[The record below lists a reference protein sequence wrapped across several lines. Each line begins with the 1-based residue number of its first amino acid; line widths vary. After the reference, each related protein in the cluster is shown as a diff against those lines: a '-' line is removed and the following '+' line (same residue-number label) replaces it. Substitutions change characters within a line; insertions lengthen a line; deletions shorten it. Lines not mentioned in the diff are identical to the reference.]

1 MPFIKTAM
9 LNDRGAA
16 RTGGSA
22 GEMINHFT
30 GVRMRVIGQ
39 GNLQLS
45 LLSPDGINISTLA
58 PTIMQSTNRIS
69 PFTLASFTEE
79 RVQLQ
84 ISTDEIDEIFRV
96 NRIILFAK
104 ATATMEPA

>member
-30 GVRMRVIGQ
+30 GTRIRVTGSGNLLQTLIGPDGVDSSVMAPIEMQ
-39 GNLQLS
+39 SVSRLSPFTIASFVQERAQLQLS
-45 LLSPDGINISTLA
+45 
-58 PTIMQSTNRIS
+58 
-69 PFTLASFTEE
+69 TEE
-79 RVQLQ
+79 INEVF
-84 ISTDEIDEIFRV
+84 EV
-96 NRIILFAK
+96 HRIIVFAK
-104 ATATMEPA
+104 ATATMEPG

>member
-9 LNDRGAA
+9 LNERGVA
-16 RTGGSA
+16 RTGGSS
-22 GEMINHFT
+22 GEYINHFT

-45 LLSPDGINISTLA
+45 LLSPDGVNTSVLT
-58 PTIMQSTNRIS
+58 PTVMQSTNRIS
-69 PFTLASFTEE
+69 PFTLSSFTQE

-84 ISTDEIDEIFRV
+84 VQTTEIDEVFRI